1 MTDADQLFEAASSG
15 TGTFRDGSLEIDPG
29 TGGRMPTKV
38 VSFEQLSSLIE
49 ELHASGYI
57 VIGPTIGEEAIVIDE
72 IQSSEDLPIGWM
84 DRQDAGSYELVRRN
98 DQAVFGYAVGP
109 RTWKKYLFPPQT
121 TLLTVDRID
130 GELRFESAPL
140 EPPRYAFLGV
150 RPCELAAIE
159 IQDRVF
165 IGSGFTDPTYA
176 ASRNRA
182 LMIAVN
188 CAVAGGTCF
197 CVSMGTGPQ
206 ANTGFDLVLTEVL
219 ERDIHEF
226 ILESGSEAGEA
237 ILLKLP
243 GRAAVESDSATV
255 ASIVAKTKTQMGR
268 SMQTDDVYD
277 LLTSNLEHPI
287 WEDIAQRCLSCANC
301 TLVCPTCFCST
312 VEDVTDLKGTAVRQR
327 RWDSCFT
334 MEFTNLHQ
342 HPVRSS
348 TSSRYR
354 QWMTHKLAYWQ
365 DQFDTSGCVGCG
377 RCITWCPAGIDIT
390 AEVAAIRANTE
401 VTTV

>member
-1 MTDADQLFEAASSG
+1 
-15 TGTFRDGSLEIDPG
+15 
-29 TGGRMPTKV
+29 MPTKV
-38 VSFEQLSSLIE
+38 VSFEQFPSLIE
-49 ELHASGYI
+49 VLRTAGYV
-57 VIGPTIGEEAIVIDE
+57 VIGPTIDVDAIVNDE
-72 IQSSEDLPIGWM
+72 IESMEDLPIGWT
-84 DRQDAGSYELVRRN
+84 DRQDAGSYELARRN
-98 DQAVFGYAVGP
+98 DDAVFGYAVGP
-109 RTWKKYLFPPQT
+109 RTWKKYLFPPQM
-121 TLLTVDRID
+121 TLLSVDRTD
-130 GELRFESAPL
+130 GVLRFESAPL
-140 EPPRYAFLGV
+140 DPPRYAFLGV
-150 RPCELAAIE
+150 RPCELAAVD

-165 IGSGFTDPTYA
+165 LDSEFTDPTYA
-176 ASRNRA
+176 TSRSRA

-197 CVSMGTGPQ
+197 CSSMGTGPR
-206 ANTGFDLVLTEVL
+206 ANAGFDLVLTEVL
-219 ERDIHEF
+219 ERDSHDF
-226 ILESGSEAGEA
+226 IIEAGSEAGA
-237 ILLKLP
+237 TILSELP
-243 GRAAVESDSATV
+243 GRAATNGDAATV
-255 ASIVAKTKTQMGR
+255 ASIIAKTETHMGR
-268 SMQTDDVYD
+268 SMETSDVYD

-287 WEDIAQRCLSCANC
+287 WENIAQRCLSCANC

-390 AEVAAIRANTE
+390 AEVAALRANTE
-401 VTTV
+401 VATV